1 MLISNNILKPSFFIV
16 GAQKAGT
23 TSLHNILKNHPEI
36 FLPKKKESR
45 FFNFHYSKG
54 LKWYLE
60 KNFIIEPESTYKIS
74 GEVDPSYLINSLA
87 LKRMKNDL
95 GGNLKII
102 IIIRNPIHR
111 AYSAYNMFKRIGSK
125 RFSKIKNL
133 KFSDVLKKE
142 FNNHLDFGLL
152 KNSNYLDHIIDYENK
167 FGKNNVKILI
177 FEKFISHNQH
187 EIVDDICE
195 FLGVS
200 KLKEYSL
207 SVSNKGNLPRLK
219 FMYFIYSSNYF
230 FKILRNFISKIPLL
244 KKIIKALFTK
254 KIKKLDSSILHNL
267 SEKYFKIEISKLE
280 NHLGYKIEEWM

>member
-1 MLISNNILKPSFFIV
+1 M

-36 FLPKKKESR
+36 FLAKKKEIR

-60 KNFIIEPESTYKIS
+60 KNFVINVESNYKIS
-74 GEVDPSYLINSLA
+74 GEINPGYLTSSLA
-87 LKRMKNDL
+87 SQRIKNDL
-95 GGNLKII
+95 GDNLKII
-102 IIIRNPIHR
+102 IMIRNPIYR
-111 AYSAYNMFKRIGSK
+111 AYSAYNMYKRIDSK

>member
-1 MLISNNILKPSFFIV
+1 M
-16 GAQKAGT
+16 
-23 TSLHNILKNHPEI
+23 
-36 FLPKKKESR
+36 
-45 FFNFHYSKG
+45 
-54 LKWYLE
+54 KWYLE

-133 KFSDVLKKE
+133 KFSEALEKE
-142 FNNHLDFGLL
+142 FKNHYDFGLL
-152 KNSNYLDHIIDYENK
+152 KNSNYLDHIIDYQNK
-167 FGKNNVKILI
+167 FGKNNVKII
-177 FEKFISHNQH
+177 VFEKFISSNQS
-187 EIVDDICE
+187 EVINDICE

-200 KLKEYSL
+200 KLKEYSQTA
-207 SVSNKGNLPRLK
+207 SNKGNLPRFK

-230 FKILRNFISKIPLL
+230 FKTLRYFISKIPLL
-244 KKIIKALFTK
+244 KKVIKVVFTK
-254 KIKKLDSSILHNL
+254 KIKKLDSSIFENL
-267 SEKYFKIEISKLE
+267 SEKYFKKEILKLE
-280 NHLGYKIEEWM
+280 NHLGYKIKEWK